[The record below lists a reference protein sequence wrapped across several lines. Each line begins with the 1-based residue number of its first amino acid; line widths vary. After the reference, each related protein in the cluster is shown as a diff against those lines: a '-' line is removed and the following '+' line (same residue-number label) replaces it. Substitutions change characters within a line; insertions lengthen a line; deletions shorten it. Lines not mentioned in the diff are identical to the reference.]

1 MNSNSIILYALASAE
16 KQYRPISY
24 YCIFEGNFSIAEMM
38 YRASLL
44 KSRNPEIEHIFVID
58 NRKGLRKDYR
68 ETKEELTVESGLRFY
83 QTLEKYGH
91 RIDI

>member
-1 MNSNSIILYALASAE
+1 MNPNSIILYALASAE

-44 KSRNPEIEHIFVID
+44 KSRNPEIAHIFAID
-58 NRKGLRKDYR
+58 NLLRDNNSFLCR
-68 ETKEELTVESGLRFY
+68 NSCLF
-83 QTLEKYGH
+83 
-91 RIDI
+91 